1 MDSYCFLHILVIW
14 IGIIVGMVSKFAD
27 GMKIGAVVHSEKYI
41 CRCRMMLIS

>member
-14 IGIIVGMVSKFAD
+14 IGNIVGMVGKFAD
-27 GMKIGAVVHSEKYI
+27 GMKIGAVVHSEYI